1 MKNRILAGVLAA
13 ALIICTLSSLQ
24 PIFAQTET
32 ITISSTEELIEFSK
46 NCTLDSWSRGKTAEL
61 TCDISLEGSD
71 FSPVPTFGGA
81 FNGNGYTISGLRIT
95 KDGSNLGLFR
105 YIQPEGKVTDLNVKG
120 DILPGG
126 SMEHIGGIAG
136 ENSGII
142 ESCTFEGTIQGE
154 NVIGGIA
161 GINTD
166 SGKIIGCGS
175 YGSITG
181 TNSAGGITGRNEG
194 AVFDCVNSAEVNT
207 SYEDDKGSVTAPD
220 TDAGALIE
228 NLKLSR
234 EENKENSPL
243 GHSDTGGIAGY
254 SSGIIQGCTNNADI
268 GYQHVGYNV
277 GGIAGRQSGYI
288 LGCQNRGLIRGRKD
302 TGGITGQAEPYVV
315 LDTSEDTLK
324 AVRRELDNL
333 RTMTDSFITDAEG
346 LGDDTEAR
354 LTRLSELS
362 EDAQGNAET
371 MLDHISD
378 FADGNIAEIN
388 AQAAIL
394 SDTIDKLIPVFE
406 SLESSGGKIGSAA
419 DDISDV
425 LEDTDINAPE
435 LDEELDSV
443 KDSAGGLADSLDA
456 AAGILEDIELER
468 PELGDELDDIRAAV
482 NEMSRAESN
491 IDRAA
496 RRAVRALNDLEDAV
510 RFKDQTKVRAAVSE
524 LSESVSTMITSKQ
537 TIKQSLETIEG
548 ILRSKPESLESIGI
562 NAAAVCENIKTI
574 AENTAAYISALNTAK
589 ESLDTL
595 LVNAEINF
603 SEFRSAA
610 YNMQRAAEYMNSA
623 MYNISN
629 GLSALSDAIDSAH
642 DAADEYLDD
651 VSAIADD
658 TKDSLSDAR
667 GDVSESIEGLENAA
681 DAMHDAAE
689 EYIDETIA
697 ELDTAKDGLAS
708 ALDEMSG
715 AAADITDA
723 LGDMEQILKDLSD
736 ENTPEFKKLSDEFKT
751 ASDSL
756 SGSVSEISAELG
768 ELKDIV
774 SDRTNTLTDEL
785 KAIGDQLNV
794 ITDLIADGAEDL
806 NDRNGD
812 IVLDVSD
819 EDIEKT
825 KQGKIEG
832 CYNSGAVEADRNT
845 GGIAGA
851 MAIEYADDP
860 EDDIERPDTLEFT
873 YRTKS
878 ILQSCIN
885 EGHITGK
892 LDCTGGIVGYST
904 LGTVYICENYG
915 NAESTDGDYTGGIA
929 GKSEASV
936 RRSYAKCEIG
946 GKRYSGGIAG
956 KGDIVSCCCSIVT
969 IEGEENTGA
978 ICGGAENLNSLSQN
992 LFVDNGLGA
1001 VDGISYGGIAE
1012 PAGFDAMKGIDGTPS
1027 RFISFTVRF
1036 VADDEVVEERYVEYG
1051 SSTSEIEYPKAP
1063 EKEGYYGKWQQ
1074 PDTETVTGDIEII
1087 CEYSPY
1093 ITSLESIE
1101 RNGSGKLPLALAEGS
1116 FTDEA
1121 ELHVT
1126 AGTEEPPE
1134 AAGADASVYD
1144 ITISGTELR
1153 DGDRTK
1159 LRLLNENKNKA
1170 EVWLL
1175 KDGSWEHAEA
1185 DERGRYIV
1193 TEITGDSC
1201 TACIKYTE
1209 RGFELEWLILAL
1221 FAVGGITC
1229 IFIILKKN
1237 HTKKASLKEDGT
1249 ANEK

>member
-13 ALIICTLSSLQ
+13 VPIIYMISALQ

-32 ITISSTEELIEFSK
+32 ITISSTEELIGFSR

-61 TCDISLEGSD
+61 TCDIVLEGTD
-71 FSPVPTFGGA
+71 FSPIPTFGGT
-81 FNGNGYTISGLRIT
+81 FNGNGYTISGLSIA
-95 KDGSNLGLFR
+95 KDGSSLGLFR

-142 ESCTFEGTIQGE
+142 ESCTFDGTIKGE

-166 SGKIIGCGS
+166 SGRIINCGS

-181 TNSAGGITGRNEG
+181 MNSAGGITGKNEG

-220 TDAGALIE
+220 TDSGALIE
-228 NLKLSR
+228 KLRLSR

-254 SSGIIQGCTNNADI
+254 SSGIIQGCANNADI

-288 LGCQNRGLIRGRKD
+288 LGCQNYGLIRGRKD
-302 TGGITGQAEPYVV
+302 TGGIAGQTEPYVV

-324 AVRRELDNL
+324 AVRRELENL
-333 RTMTDSFITDAEG
+333 RSMTDSFMTDAEG
-346 LGDDTEAR
+346 LGDDTEAH

-362 EDAQGNAET
+362 ENAQGNADT
-371 MLDHISD
+371 MLDNISEFTD
-378 FADGNIAEIN
+378 DNIAEIN

-406 SLESSGGKIGSAA
+406 SLESSGGKIGSAVS
-419 DDISDV
+419 DTSDV
-425 LEDTDINAPE
+425 LEGTDINAPE
-435 LDEELDSV
+435 LDAELDSV
-443 KDSAGGLADSLDA
+443 KDSTGSLADSLDS
-456 AAGILEDIELER
+456 AAGILEDIELKR
-468 PELGDELDDIRAAV
+468 PELGNELDDIRAAV
-482 NEMSRAESN
+482 NEMSRAERN

-496 RRAVRALNDLEDAV
+496 SRAVRALNDLEDAV
-510 RFKDQTKVRAAVSE
+510 RSKDQAKVRAAISA
-524 LSESVSTMITSKQ
+524 LSEAAGTMLASEQ
-537 TIKQSLETIEG
+537 TIRQSLDTIET

-562 NAAAVCENIKTI
+562 NAAVICDNIRTI
-574 AENTAAYISALNTAK
+574 AENTAAYISALGTVK
-589 ESLDTL
+589 DSLDTL
-595 LVNAEINF
+595 LANTEINL

-610 YNMQRAAEYMNSA
+610 NNIKFAAGYMQSA
-623 MYNISN
+623 MNNISD
-629 GLSALSDAIDSAH
+629 GLSALSDAADSAR
-642 DAADEYLDD
+642 DAAEEYLDD
-651 VSAIADD
+651 LSANADD
-658 TKDSLSDAR
+658 IKGSLSDAR
-667 GDVSESIEGLENAA
+667 EDISENIEDLENAA
-681 DAMHDAAE
+681 DTMHDAAG
-689 EYIDETIA
+689 EYIDDTIA

-723 LGDMEQILKDLSD
+723 LGDMEQILTELSD
-736 ENTPEFKKLSDEFKT
+736 ENTPEFTRLGDEFKT

-768 ELKDIV
+768 ELKDSV
-774 SDRTNTLTDEL
+774 SDRTDTLTEEL
-785 KAIGDQLNV
+785 KAIGGQLNV
-794 ITDLIADGAEDL
+794 ITDLIADDAGDL
-806 NDRNGD
+806 NDRNGEL
-812 IVLDVSD
+812 VLDVSD

-851 MAIEYADDP
+851 MAIEYAGDP

-878 ILQSCIN
+878 ILQSCTN

-892 LDCTGGIVGYST
+892 LDCTGGVIGYSA
-904 LGTVYICENYG
+904 LGTVYRCENYG
-915 NAESTDGDYTGGIA
+915 NAESSDGDYTGGIA

-936 RRSYAKCEIG
+936 RRCYAKCGIK

-956 KGDIVSCCCSIVT
+956 KGDTVSGCCSIAAVD
-969 IEGEENTGA
+969 GKENTGA
-978 ICGGAENLNSLSQN
+978 ICGGTEDLNSLSQN
-992 LFVDNGLGA
+992 LFADNGLGA
-1001 VDGISYGGIAE
+1001 VDGISYSGRAE
-1012 PAGFDAMKGIDGTPS
+1012 PAGLDVMKGIDGIPS
-1027 RFISFTVRF
+1027 RFISFTVTF
-1036 VADDEVVEERYVEYG
+1036 TADDEVVEKRYIEYG
-1051 SSTSEIEYPKAP
+1051 SSIAELEYPKIP
-1063 EKEGYYGKWQQ
+1063 EKEGHFGKWQK
-1074 PDTETVTGDIEII
+1074 PDTETVIGDIEIV

-1093 ITSLESIE
+1093 IAALESVE
-1101 RNGSGKLPLALAEGS
+1101 RNGAGKLPLALAEGS

-1126 AGTEEPPE
+1126 VSTEEPPE
-1134 AAGADASVYD
+1134 TAGADAAVYD
-1144 ITISGTELR
+1144 ITISGTELQN
-1153 DGDRTK
+1153 GDMTK
-1159 LRLLNENKNKA
+1159 LRLLNENKDKA
-1170 EVWLL
+1170 EVWLM
-1175 KDGSWEHAEA
+1175 KNGSWEHAAA
-1185 DERGRYIV
+1185 DERGKYIV
-1193 TEITGDSC
+1193 TEIMGNSC
-1201 TACIKYTE
+1201 TVCVKYTE
-1209 RGFELEWLILAL
+1209 RGFELKWLILCLLA
-1221 FAVGGITC
+1221 AGGIAFM
-1229 IFIILKKN
+1229 FIVSMKKRKKSLSLKKGEG
-1237 HTKKASLKEDGT
+1237 S
-1249 ANEK
+1249 NE